1 MLEVIRQLGCLQL
14 DPISVV
20 APSHLLVL
28 WSRLGPYDRGVLDRL
43 LWRDHALFEYWAH
56 AASIVL
62 TEDYPIH
69 RVRMLRLRSNKGR
82 WFPIGR
88 SWLQANAGLR
98 GYVLRELRRR
108 GPLRSR
114 DLEDRSEVEWRSSG
128 WTSGRNVDRMLSMLW
143 VRGEIMVAGRAGG
156 QKLWDLGERVLP
168 RTAGAVRI
176 GPTEAVR
183 RAAQRS
189 LRALGVATQRQI
201 DFHFTRADYP
211 GLAGVL
217 ASLEREGRIVQVR
230 ITDAGRALAGRW
242 FMHSDDLP
250 LLEAIEGGEWQP
262 RTVLLSPFD
271 NLICDRARTVALFA
285 FDFRLEIYV
294 PPDKRRHGYYVLS
307 VLDGDRFIGRI
318 DAAVDREKGRVAVH
332 SLHTEPGVSKR
343 ELERAIETPLAE
355 LSAFVL
361 ATGPR
366 SPARPS
372 AARTSGSSR

>member
-1 MLEVIRQLGCLQL
+1 
-14 DPISVV
+14 
-20 APSHLLVL
+20 
-28 WSRLGPYDRGVLDRL
+28 
-43 LWRDHALFEYWAH
+43 
-56 AASIVL
+56 
-62 TEDYPIH
+62 
-69 RVRMLRLRSNKGR
+69 
-82 WFPIGR
+82 
-88 SWLQANAGLR
+88 
-98 GYVLRELRRR
+98 
-108 GPLRSR
+108 
-114 DLEDRSEVEWRSSG
+114 
-128 WTSGRNVDRMLSMLW
+128 
-143 VRGEIMVAGRAGG
+143 
-156 QKLWDLGERVLP
+156 
-168 RTAGAVRI
+168 
-176 GPTEAVR
+176 
-183 RAAQRS
+183 
-189 LRALGVATQRQI
+189 
-201 DFHFTRADYP
+201 
-211 GLAGVL
+211 
-217 ASLEREGRIVQVR
+217 
-230 ITDAGRALAGRW
+230 AGRALAGRW
-242 FMHSDDLP
+242 FVHSDDLP

-318 DAAVDREKGRVAVH
+318 DAAVDREKGRIAVH